1 MFLREVKSLSGREL
15 SEVFQRQLAV
25 RRRVSALTGLK
36 ALKIVLLFGLEHKTA
51 VGRGSQLLNLVSQTL
66 DGTVR
71 VELSLIKV
79 EQRLHGLYVLRFGN
93 RQSQLNGGIDF
104 EALDF
109 RLMGLRRC
117 GVLSL
122 ESSDLCL
129 ERLDVAGR
137 GLEGLKLLVALLDG
151 IGESFLL
158 GVQSVEVCART
169 KFLPIS
175 SETFLS
181 ISSEYAS
188 PKIVFS
194 QSNILSSC
202 LPLSFLSGQSRYC
215 GYAIC
220 CPPRKAVI
228 FV

>member
-51 VGRGSQLLNLVSQTL
+51 VGRGSQLLNLVGQTL

-79 EQRLHGLYVLRFGN
+79 EQRLHGLYVLRFGS

-151 IGESFLL
+151 IGETVFRVLKS
-158 GVQSVEVCART
+158 ARAT